1 MILLGLDP
9 GTTHTGCVWFDGQ
22 RVVKSAHLENRV
34 VVLGVSLLE
43 THRRIDAVAC
53 EMLAC
58 QGMPVGKETFET
70 AYWIGRFMGACSM
83 DWHRVYRNEVK
94 LHLCGSVRAKD
105 ANIRQALLDRW
116 GGKSAIGTKKA
127 PGPLYGV
134 TGHCWSALA
143 VAVTAW
149 DRHYA
154 KGRIA

>member
-1 MILLGLDP
+1 MIILGLDP
-9 GTTHTGCVWFDGQ
+9 GTTHTGCVWFDGT
-22 RVVKSAHLENRV
+22 RVVQSVFLDNGH
-34 VVLGVSLLE
+34 VLLRLGE
-43 THRRIDAVAC
+43 FRDAQFDAVAC
-53 EMLAC
+53 EMLQC
-58 QGMPVGKETFET
+58 FGMAVGAETFET
-70 AYWIGRFMGACSM
+70 AYWIGRFMGRCGVT
-83 DWHRVYRNEVK
+83 WHRVYRNEVK

-116 GGKSAIGTKKA
+116 GGRSAVGTKKA

-149 DRHYA
+149 DTHYA